1 MKLSSYPE
9 IETCVSNYWA
19 ELGQG
24 IGTVGM
30 TQLQL
35 FSHLIFIAVP
45 KKLVDVVKEI
55 WKHVIFLHEDELS
68 MQVETAHIWTD
79 VITSPGN
86 DYLAETTELMDKHLN
101 RIHLLANAK
110 DRIGRRA
117 IDIASPDYRQGL
129 LERMYFCKRY
139 EFREGPPEHISET
152 CVVLIAKDQNEN
164 GNLVALKFMRNKT
177 QFLQEIAV
185 RQLGKFDLKYVIGLE
200 TSHDGDIDQA
210 FKEESLMKGFHPY
223 CIVMPAAER
232 NLAAVIA
239 HEHIA
244 GRDWDSIRLIS
255 RQLCDALNHMHN
267 LGYVH
272 GDVKPLNIMRRES
285 RYMLIDLDACVSAAE
300 KQYVGC
306 KYSSGYLPPEMIAL
320 LSDGSTAVKTYKID
334 PVSAKP
340 ILTDLPYELVVANG
354 SHDMWSLGVTL
365 YQLFTGKPLLLSD
378 DEGNIGSTQRLALYY
393 WTDETKKELLS
404 EIGDAVACNL
414 ISRLLHKDPRHRPTA
429 EQVLAHPFLSGKKS
443 ARLVGD
449 EAEYDVFLSYRV
461 NSDYY
466 HAEYMYDLL
475 TARGLKVWWDKKCL
489 APGVPWEEGFCDGLV
504 NSRAFVPLLSREA
517 INSGNYEKQNF
528 GHMTEDSPVDNVYLE
543 YRLALELH
551 HFRLLEFIF
560 PVLIGDC
567 DERSFDKI
575 LPNRLYSSYFRS
587 GCHPT
592 SLPDVVV
599 SSVEAK
605 VQSHLD
611 RQGLG
616 SIVSEV
622 VTVKGVVDAITTFQG
637 GFIQGIAAG
646 AFSQVVNSICLL
658 RGTHEEIRAPNG
670 TNKIIAT
677 RNTEESRV
685 DIRRGSGVEVAIAAK
700 DLQITRLQDENN
712 NLLTCLYELQAVLSD
727 TVASTNMKDNLN
739 KGRCKF
745 FAVVAFFGIFCW

>member
-1 MKLSSYPE
+1 MCAGEPLFLANDEDNMDDNNLEILYEWSDEFKAVKMMKILDSKAR
-9 IETCVSNYWA
+9 NL
-19 ELGQG
+19 LGQ
-24 IGTVGM
+24 
-30 TQLQL
+30 LL
-35 FSHLIFIAVP
+35 NKNPLKRP
-45 KKLVDVVKEI
+45 
-55 WKHVIFLHEDELS
+55 S
-68 MQVETAHIWTD
+68 MQ
-79 VITSPGN
+79 S
-86 DYLAETTELMDKHLN
+86 
-101 RIHLLANAK
+101 
-110 DRIGRRA
+110 
-117 IDIASPDYRQGL
+117 
-129 LERMYFCKRY
+129 
-139 EFREGPPEHISET
+139 IS
-152 CVVLIAKDQNEN
+152 V
-164 GNLVALKFMRNKT
+164 
-177 QFLQEIAV
+177 
-185 RQLGKFDLKYVIGLE
+185 
-200 TSHDGDIDQA
+200 
-210 FKEESLMKGFHPY
+210 
-223 CIVMPAAER
+223 
-232 NLAAVIA
+232 
-239 HEHIA
+239 
-244 GRDWDSIRLIS
+244 
-255 RQLCDALNHMHN
+255 
-267 LGYVH
+267 
-272 GDVKPLNIMRRES
+272 
-285 RYMLIDLDACVSAAE
+285 
-300 KQYVGC
+300 
-306 KYSSGYLPPEMIAL
+306 
-320 LSDGSTAVKTYKID
+320 
-334 PVSAKP
+334 
-340 ILTDLPYELVVANG
+340 
-354 SHDMWSLGVTL
+354 
-365 YQLFTGKPLLLSD
+365 
-378 DEGNIGSTQRLALYY
+378 
-393 WTDETKKELLS
+393 
-404 EIGDAVACNL
+404 
-414 ISRLLHKDPRHRPTA
+414 
-429 EQVLAHPFLSGKKS
+429 HPFLTGKQS
-443 ARLVGD
+443 ARMVG
-449 EAEYDVFLSYRV
+449 EVPEFDVFLSYRV
-461 NSDYY
+461 ASDVK
-466 HAEYMYDLL
+466 HVEYLYNLL
-475 TARGLKVWWDKKCL
+475 TERGIKVWWDKKCL